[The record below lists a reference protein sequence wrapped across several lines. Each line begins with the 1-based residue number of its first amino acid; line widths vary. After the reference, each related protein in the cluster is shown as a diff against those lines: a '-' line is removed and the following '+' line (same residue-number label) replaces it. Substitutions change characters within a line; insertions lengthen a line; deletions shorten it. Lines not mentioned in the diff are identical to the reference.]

1 MTCTNE
7 GCTRIAVVRGLCR
20 NHAYDRPCI
29 ACGKRKEYS
38 RRVCQ
43 SCFRAARRLIRS
55 HKSTDA
61 KLVKLGLLA
70 PIPRHYFKP
79 GEFHDLLQQRLKP

>member
-1 MTCTNE
+1 MNCSTE
-7 GCTRIAVVRGLCR
+7 GCQRPAIVRGMCR
-20 NHAYDRPCI
+20 EHAYSKPCLVHPE
-29 ACGKRKEYS
+29 RKEYA
-38 RRVCQ
+38 RGVCQ
-43 SCFRAARRLIRS
+43 PCFRAARRLIRS

-79 GEFHDLLQQRLKP
+79 GEFHDLLQQRLKT